1 VAVYS
6 LGERRVEFRGAEWFV
21 ADNAT
26 VIGSVVIED
35 QANVWFNVV
44 IRGDNDLI
52 TVGERVNVQD
62 ASVLHTDPGIPLTI
76 GRAACI
82 GHKAMLHG
90 CTVGEGSLVGI
101 NSVIMNH
108 AVIGPR
114 SIVGANTL
122 VPEGKEYPERVLILG
137 APGRIVRELR
147 PDEVAW
153 VEGIAEGYVQRARRF
168 RRELAPQETP
178 PAID

>member
-1 VAVYS
+1 
-6 LGERRVEFRGAEWFV
+6 
-21 ADNAT
+21 
-26 VIGSVVIED
+26 
-35 QANVWFNVV
+35 
-44 IRGDNDLI
+44 
-52 TVGERVNVQD
+52 
-62 ASVLHTDPGIPLTI
+62 
-76 GRAACI
+76 
-82 GHKAMLHG
+82 
-90 CTVGEGSLVGI
+90 
-101 NSVIMNH
+101 MNH